1 MKLKPSTII
10 IIVGFIMTISAL
22 YFAEDLLLG
31 MSFIGVA
38 IGLVVFGIG
47 VLMKIVKWIPKKE

>member
-1 MKLKPSTII
+1 
-10 IIVGFIMTISAL
+10 MTISAL
-22 YFAEDLLLG
+22 YYAEDLLFG

>member
-1 MKLKPSTII
+1 
-10 IIVGFIMTISAL
+10 MTISAL
-22 YFAEDLLLG
+22 YYAEDLLLG